1 MQCILKSTVSR
12 PMCVI
17 RRRQYNIKPSF
28 KHVHVPRSSW
38 AETAEVT
45 SYFVGKGI
53 ILFTMFYCSMNWWH
67 YKRMREEI
75 EKENEKENKK
85 KK

>member
-1 MQCILKSTVSR
+1 MHLPHLPHLPHTPLRYGSIV
-12 PMCVI
+12 P
-17 RRRQYNIKPSF
+17 IKQPNRY
-28 KHVHVPRSSW
+28 KHIYVPKSSW

-67 YKRMREEI
+67 YKRMREDI
-75 EKENEKENKK
+75 ETEQKENKK